1 MITERVQCAERARHG
16 ARSRT
21 CAPGV
26 IRVTDNSCAIAID
39 QLYNVT
45 LTIAQIVIIGAVVI
59 NSDDIALL
67 VIAEEQFVRIKGFY
81 LQRNRIKTI
90 TYNDDLP
97 AVLQRIIV
105 AHEFGHSQLHVKS
118 GVHAFHDVGRFNES
132 NRYEKEANLF
142 AAEFLLDDQQVLDSL
157 NSDTTFFA
165 AASTLQVPMELLDF
179 KFRVMKWKGYKLVEP
194 PITARNNFLRD
205 VEVPYGADD
214 SDC

>member
-1 MITERVQCAERARHG
+1 MLYEEIVETVEKLKKRFHVDDPFQACRATG
-16 ARSRT
+16 
-21 CAPGV
+21 
-26 IRVTDNSCAIAID
+26 
-39 QLYNVT
+39 
-45 LTIAQIVIIGAVVI
+45 II
-59 NSDDIALL
+59 LL
-67 VIAEEQFVRIKGFY
+67 PQPLGLSEDSIKGFY

-105 AHEFGHSQLHVKS
+105 AHEFGHSQLHVKK
-118 GVHAFHDVGRFNES
+118 GVHAFHDVGMFDES

-142 AAEFLLDDQQVLDSL
+142 AAEFLLNDEEVLDTL
-157 NSDTTFFA
+157 NADNTFFSA
-165 AASTLQVPMELLDF
+165 AAILQVPMELLDF

-194 PITARNNFLRD
+194 PITARSNFLRD

>member
-1 MITERVQCAERARHG
+1 MLYAE
-16 ARSRT
+16 
-21 CAPGV
+21 
-26 IRVTDNSCAIAID
+26 
-39 QLYNVT
+39 
-45 LTIAQIVIIGAVVI
+45 IVETVEKLKKCFHVEDPFQACREMGII
-59 NSDDIALL
+59 LL
-67 VIAEEQFVRIKGFY
+67 PQPMGLEEDSIKGFY

-118 GVHAFHDVGRFNES
+118 GVHAFHDVGMFNES
-132 NRYEKEANLF
+132 NRNEKEANLF

-179 KFRVMKWKGYKLVEP
+179 KFRLMKWKGYKLVEP